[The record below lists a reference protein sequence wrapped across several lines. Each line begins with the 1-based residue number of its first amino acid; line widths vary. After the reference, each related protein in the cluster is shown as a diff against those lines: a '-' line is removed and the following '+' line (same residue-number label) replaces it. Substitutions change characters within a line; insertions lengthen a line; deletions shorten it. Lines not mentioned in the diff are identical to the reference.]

1 MMLKNKTA
9 LITGGSRG
17 IGKAI
22 AVAMAQQGADI
33 AVVYSGNEKAAQETI
48 DELCTLGVRAESYS
62 CNVADFEE
70 VAETV
75 KKIVSHFGTIDI
87 LVNNAGITR
96 DNLILMMKKQDFD
109 EVIDTNLKGAFYM
122 TNQVS
127 GVMLRKKKGRIINIT
142 SVSGM
147 MGNAGQANY
156 AASKAGVIGLTKTTA
171 KELASRGIT
180 CNAIAPGFVE
190 TDMAKKLGEEKLA
203 EAKKAIPLGRLG
215 QPEDIANAAVFLAA
229 DSASYITGVVL
240 KVDGG
245 LYI

>member
-1 MMLKNKTA
+1 MLKNKTA

>member
-1 MMLKNKTA
+1 M
-9 LITGGSRG
+9 
-17 IGKAI
+17 
-22 AVAMAQQGADI
+22 
-33 AVVYSGNEKAAQETI
+33 
-48 DELCTLGVRAESYS
+48 
-62 CNVADFEE
+62 
-70 VAETV
+70 

>member
-48 DELCTLGVRAESYS
+48 DELCTLGVRAESYR

-203 EAKKAIPLGRLG
+203 EAKKVIPLGRLG